1 MRATVGLQI
10 VFSEGV
16 ASRGADG
23 ALSPLDV
30 ASFRIVTPNR
40 TQFLEARMRASTVG
54 RRARRRLLDAEV
66 GARHGL
72 ELAGLGLE
80 PSPSLLTLA
89 LNPSP
94 SPSPSP
100 SPNPNPA
107 EAYVREAVIV
117 LGLPAAP
124 GDDDLVGLS
133 VLEGRVVDQQG
144 NAMAGGPPAWTNLK
158 PESPEGP
165 GCPWLG

>member
-1 MRATVGLQI
+1 MGLQI

-54 RRARRRLLDAEV
+54 RRARRGLLDAEV
-66 GARHGL
+66 GARHGS

-89 LNPSP
+89 LTL
-94 SPSPSP
+94 
-100 SPNPNPA
+100 A
-107 EAYVREAVIV
+107 LALALTLI
-117 LGLPAAP
+117 
-124 GDDDLVGLS
+124 
-133 VLEGRVVDQQG
+133 
-144 NAMAGGPPAWTNLK
+144 
-158 PESPEGP
+158 
-165 GCPWLG
+165 

>member
-1 MRATVGLQI
+1 MRALRRQVEVLRK
-10 VFSEGV
+10 E
-16 ASRGADG
+16 RLDG
-23 ALSPLDV
+23 A
-30 ASFRIVTPNR
+30 
-40 TQFLEARMRASTVG
+40 E
-54 RRARRRLLDAEV
+54 EV
-66 GARHGL
+66 
-72 ELAGLGLE
+72 ELAH
-80 PSPSLLTLA
+80 S
-89 LNPSP
+89 NPSP

-100 SPNPNPA
+100 SANPNPNPA
-107 EAYVREAVIV
+107 EAYVREAVIL

-144 NAMAGGPPAWTNLK
+144 NVMAGGPPAWTNLK

>member
-1 MRATVGLQI
+1 MGLQL

-30 ASFRIVTPNR
+30 ASFSIVTPNR
-40 TQFLEARMRASTVG
+40 TQFLEARMSTSTVR
-54 RRARRRLLDAEV
+54 RRARRGLLDAEV
-66 GARHGL
+66 GVRDGL
-72 ELAGLGLE
+72 ELAGLE
-80 PSPSLLTLA
+80 PSPSP
-89 LNPSP
+89 NPSP

-100 SPNPNPA
+100 SANPNPNPA
-107 EAYVREAVIV
+107 EAYVREAVIL

-144 NAMAGGPPAWTNLK
+144 NVMAGGPPAWTNLK